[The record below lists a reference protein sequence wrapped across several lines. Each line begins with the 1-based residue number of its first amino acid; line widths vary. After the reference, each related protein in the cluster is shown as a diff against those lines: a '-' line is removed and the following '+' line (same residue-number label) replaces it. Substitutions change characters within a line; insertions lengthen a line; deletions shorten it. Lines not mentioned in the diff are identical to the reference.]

1 MTVEE
6 FTHQLLPFKDKL
18 FRFSFRLLG
27 NRDDAQDAVQDVYVK
42 MWKMRDRLM
51 EFRSQEALMMTT
63 IRNLCLD
70 RLKTKS
76 NKFISL
82 HEEYGQGTTVTP
94 QTQIEVSDT
103 LYWVRKEIDRLP
115 EQQKTLLH
123 LRDMEQLDFEEIAK
137 ITGFELNYIRVNL
150 SRARKKIRERIQK
163 IESYATTGTTTVS

>member
-42 MWKMRDRLM
+42 MWKIRDRLK
-51 EFRSQEALMMTT
+51 EIRSQEALMMTT
-63 IRNLCLD
+63 TRNLCLD
-70 RLKTKS
+70 RLKSKS

-82 HEEYGQGTTVTP
+82 HEEFGTHTEVTP
-94 QTQIEVSDT
+94 HTQIEESDM
-103 LYWVRKEIDRLP
+103 LEWVKKEISLLP

-123 LRDMEQLDFEEIAK
+123 LRDMEQLEFEEIAE
-137 ITGFELNYIRVNL
+137 ITGFDINYIRVNL
-150 SRARKKIRERIQK
+150 SRARKKIREKIQE
-163 IESYATTGTTTVS
+163 INSYATT